1 MDILTL
7 DIMIT
12 SLFRVD
18 LLNNVPVRYVDHI
31 WSLISIEH
39 LYLSGMWQGL
49 CLRMDTEK
57 ICVQ

>member
-1 MDILTL
+1 MNTLTL

-12 SLFRVD
+12 SLFCVD
-18 LLNNVPVRYVDHI
+18 LLDNVPVRYVGHI
-31 WSLISIEH
+31 WSIEH
-39 LYLSGMWQGL
+39 LYLSGTWQSL